1 MKVIAIANQKGGV
14 GKTTTTASLAAELAI
29 NGYQTLVIDA
39 DPQANL
45 TRMFLPFDAVTTSLA
60 EVIVQRPNVKASS
73 ITEQRL
79 TTAIEGL
86 DIVPTSIGLAS
97 FEREAPAAIK
107 RIRSSLREVANEYD
121 FVLLDTPPNLGLL
134 LSASLLAS
142 DGVIIPVH
150 VAPFALQGLQDL
162 LEVINDIKDLNENI
176 QILGA
181 VATQYDKRT
190 RIAKESFSDLSDTCR
205 NQGIEV
211 FQTVIH
217 RDTNLES
224 SPRVHQPIQLFEP
237 DSRGATEY
245 AELALEVL
253 QMFQIN
259 KTSLTVVKNVS
270 EIKERKAV

>member
-1 MKVIAIANQKGGV
+1 MKVIAVANQKGGV

-29 NGYQTLVIDA
+29 SGYQTLVIDA

-60 EVIVQRPNVKASS
+60 EVIVQRPNTKTAS

-97 FEREAPAAIK
+97 FEREAPASIK
-107 RIRSSLREVANEYD
+107 RIRSSLKEVANIYD
-121 FVLLDTPPNLGLL
+121 FVLIDTPPNLGLL

-142 DGVIIPVH
+142 DGVIIPVQ

-162 LEVINDIKDLNENI
+162 LEVINDIRDLNENI
-176 QILGA
+176 KILGA

-190 RIAKESFSDLSDTCR
+190 RIAKESFEDLSDTCNR
-205 NQGIEV
+205 HGIEV
-211 FQTVIH
+211 FNTVIH

-224 SPRVHQPIQLFEP
+224 SPRSHQPIQLFEP

-245 AELALEVL
+245 AELGLELL
-253 QMFQIN
+253 QKFEISKPN
-259 KTSLTVVKNVS
+259 LSVVKN
-270 EIKERKAV
+270 IDERKIV

>member
-1 MKVIAIANQKGGV
+1 MKTIAVANQKGGV

-60 EVIVQRPNVKASS
+60 EVIVQRPSAKSSS
-73 ITEQRL
+73 ILEQRL
-79 TTAIEGL
+79 STAIVGL

-107 RIRSSLREVANEYD
+107 RIRSSLKDVNTYYD
-121 FVLLDTPPNLGLL
+121 FVLIDTPPNLGLL

-142 DGVIIPVH
+142 DGVIVPVQ

-176 QILGA
+176 KILGA

-190 RIAKESFSDLSDTCR
+190 RIAKESFEDLSATC
-205 NQGIEV
+205 NKYGIEV
-211 FQTVIH
+211 FQTIIH
-217 RDTNLES
+217 KDTNLES

-237 DSRGATEY
+237 DSRGANEY
-245 AELALEVL
+245 AELGIEVL
-253 QMFQIN
+253 QKFNLN
-259 KTSLTVVKNVS
+259 KPNLTVVKAN
-270 EIKERKAV
+270 ERKAI

>member
-1 MKVIAIANQKGGV
+1 MKIISVANQKGGV

-60 EVIVQRPNVKASS
+60 EVIVQRPNTKSAS
-73 ITEQRL
+73 INEQRL

-86 DIVPTSIGLAS
+86 DIIPTSIGLAS
-97 FEREAPAAIK
+97 FEREAPVSIK
-107 RIRSSLREVANEYD
+107 KIRSALKDVADNYD
-121 FVLLDTPPNLGLL
+121 FVLIDTPPNLGLL

-142 DGVIIPVH
+142 DGVIIPVQ
-150 VAPFALQGLQDL
+150 VAPFALQGFKDL
-162 LEVINDIKDLNENI
+162 LEVINDIRDLNENI
-176 QILGA
+176 KILGA
-181 VATQYDKRT
+181 VGTQYDKRT
-190 RIAKESFSDLSDTCR
+190 RIAKESLEDLHKACQDYE
-205 NQGIEV
+205 IEV
-211 FQTVIH
+211 FQTIIH

-245 AELALEVL
+245 AELAVELL
-253 QMFQIN
+253 QKFQIA
-259 KTSLTVVKNVS
+259 KTNLTVVKNI
-270 EIKERKAV
+270 EDRKIS

>member
-1 MKVIAIANQKGGV
+1 VSKVISIANQKGGV

-60 EVIVQRPNVKASS
+60 EVIVQRPHSKTAS
-73 ITEQRL
+73 IMEQRL

-97 FEREAPAAIK
+97 FEREAPASIK
-107 RIRSSLREVANEYD
+107 RIRSSLKDVSSVYD
-121 FVLLDTPPNLGLL
+121 FVIIDTPPNLGLL

-142 DGVIIPVH
+142 DGVIIPVQ

-176 QILGA
+176 KILGA

-190 RIAKESFSDLSDTCR
+190 RIAKESFEDLTATCK
-205 NQGIEV
+205 NHGIEM

-224 SPRVHQPIQLFEP
+224 SPRVHQPIQLFDPE
-237 DSRGATEY
+237 SRGATEY
-245 AELALEVL
+245 AELCLEVL
-253 QMFQIN
+253 QRFEIA
-259 KTSLTVVKNVS
+259 KTNLSVVKNF
-270 EIKERKAV
+270 EERKIV